1 MASTSATALILESL
15 NEYPSNTLKS
25 NLQMRRLI
33 LTRQIS
39 PHIAMNMK
47 EALIRAIG
55 NLCSDSSK
63 NIYMA
68 GMELNAVNMLVRCAL
83 KFDPDKAL
91 SVNFFYQIIF
101 QAELAIC
108 ALKNLCYDSIENQ
121 HKLIEAVE
129 VIFFK
134 LEL

>member
-39 PHIAMNMK
+39 PHIAMNMR

-63 NIYMA
+63 NIYIA
-68 GMELNAVNMLVRCAL
+68 GMQLNAVNMLVRCAL

-91 SVNFFYQIIF
+91 SVNFFY
-101 QAELAIC
+101 
-108 ALKNLCYDSIENQ
+108 
-121 HKLIEAVE
+121 
-129 VIFFK
+129 
-134 LEL
+134 